1 MFWVLL
7 SKPAGSHVIEH
18 CVPTA
23 LALHDCKTMPDL
35 PNTNTLET
43 DVQHA
48 WLTIWLN
55 RIESRNALNEQM
67 TTELRNILELV
78 RDDRSVRGITLRGR
92 GGVFCAGGDL
102 KAFRSDFQG
111 GERSKELVAAAS
123 RRAGE
128 LFWLV
133 NELPQVVV
141 ILVEGAAI
149 AGGLGL
155 ACAGDLVVVTRESR
169 FALTETTLGIA
180 PAQIAPFVV
189 QRVGL
194 SVARRLML
202 TAARFDGEQAQCIG
216 LADQVVD
223 GADALDEAEQKIR
236 TQVMRCAPGANAI
249 TKELVLATA
258 RLEPQAMLDLAAER
272 FAEGMLS
279 SEGREGI
286 SAFIEKRK
294 PSWSV

>member
-1 MFWVLL
+1 MSDLL
-7 SKPAGSHVIEH
+7 
-18 CVPTA
+18 PT
-23 LALHDCKTMPDL
+23 KTIKS
-35 PNTNTLET
+35 
-43 DVQHA
+43 DVQQA

-55 RIESRNALNEQM
+55 RPEARNALDEQM
-67 TTELRNILELV
+67 TTELRNALEAV
-78 RDDRSVRGITLRGR
+78 RDDRSIRGITLRGC

-102 KAFRSDFQG
+102 KAFQSDFQG
-111 GERSKELVAAAS
+111 GAESHELVAAAS

-128 LFWLV
+128 LFRLV
-133 NELPQVVV
+133 NEMPQVVV

-155 ACAGDLVVVTRESR
+155 ACAGDLVVVTHESR

-194 SVARRLML
+194 PVARRLML
-202 TAARFDGEQAQCIG
+202 TAARFDGEQAQRIG

-223 GADALDEAEQKIR
+223 DVDALDEAEQKIR
-236 TQVMRCAPGANAI
+236 TQVMCCAPGANAI

-286 SAFIEKRK
+286 SAFVEKRK
-294 PSWSV
+294 PSWSD

>member
-1 MFWVLL
+1 M
-7 SKPAGSHVIEH
+7 S
-18 CVPTA
+18 A
-23 LALHDCKTMPDL
+23 LP
-35 PNTNTLET
+35 PTNTIET

-55 RIESRNALNEQM
+55 RPEVRNALNEEM
-67 TTELRNILELV
+67 VGELRSVLNAV
-78 RDDRSVRGITLRGR
+78 QDDRSVRGITLRGR
-92 GGVFCAGGDL
+92 DGVFCAGGDL
-102 KAFRSDFQG
+102 KSFQSDFQDG
-111 GERSKELVAAAS
+111 AESHELVAAAS
-123 RRAGE
+123 RRTGE
-128 LFWLV
+128 LFRLV
-133 NELPQVVV
+133 NEMPQVVV

-202 TAARFDGEQAQCIG
+202 TAARFDGEQAQRIG

-223 GADALDEAEQKIR
+223 DVDTLDEVEQNIR
-236 TQVMRCAPGANAI
+236 MQVMRCAPGANAM

-258 RLEPQAMLDLAAER
+258 RLEPKAMLDLAAER

-279 SEGREGI
+279 DEGREGI
-286 SAFIEKRK
+286 LAFIEKRK
-294 PSWSV
+294 PSWSD